1 MLNES
6 DTQNVLPLGYEGLSA
21 EALVAQAH
29 ESGAEV
35 VVDVR
40 LNAISRKR
48 GLSKTALAA
57 ALQAA
62 GIRYVHLR
70 GLGNP
75 KDNRAAFVSGNPAA
89 RARFVELPQSG
100 DGERDLAT
108 LRDLTANNRV
118 ALLCFEHDP
127 ATCHRTVVA
136 QQL

>member
-6 DTQNVLPLGYEGLSA
+6 DTQNVISLGYEGLSA

-75 KDNRAAFVSGNPAA
+75 KDNRAAFVSGDPAA
-89 RARFVELPQSG
+89 HARFIDLLKSG
-100 DGERDLAT
+100 DGERDLTT
-108 LRDLTANNRV
+108 LRDLAAKNRV

-127 ATCHRTVVA
+127 ATCHRTA
-136 QQL
+136 IAEQL